1 MLEAYDLTG
10 LPEKY
15 QRILAGIRYQMQYEE
30 YSNVTPFV
38 LATDVSLKTVST
50 VKENNLDLPG
60 VYVAEGTVRVYTDPT
75 LMPHIIGTIG
85 KIYACLLYTSRCV

>member
-1 MLEAYDLTG
+1 MYKRQQE
-10 LPEKY
+10 Y
-15 QRILAGIRYQMQYEE
+15 QRTLAGIRYQMQHEE

-60 VYVAEGTVRVYTDPT
+60 V
-75 LMPHIIGTIG
+75 
-85 KIYACLLYTSRCV
+85 CLLYTSKKRAARRKESEEREN